1 MTSVSSISPILL
13 LFSRVSDAN
22 LESTRH
28 VIPAAL
34 EGEPPILR
42 EVDNDGSTVNAEA
55 DVFNRV
61 SVGLY
66 GRCYWN

>member
-1 MTSVSSISPILL
+1 
-13 LFSRVSDAN
+13 VSDAN